1 MSFNRFGAVAGLA
14 LVAAL
19 LASPFVARAGEATE
33 QLRATIK
40 DFVAIISST
49 PVAELQAHG
58 LPERARNLVI
68 ARFDFSEMARR
79 SLGSHWG
86 ALNGGEQGEFVAGL
100 SQRLLASYGRTVRSN
115 SGDNIQ
121 FMSEVQEGEQVKVTT
136 QVVSGSG
143 KELPIDYRLHD
154 VDGQWKVFD
163 VVIDHVSLVN
173 NYRAQFE
180 RVIAKSS
187 VQELLRMMKNL
198 NS

>member
-1 MSFNRFGAVAGLA
+1 MVS
-14 LVAAL
+14 AL
-19 LASPFVARAGEATE
+19 LALPLVARAGDATE

-58 LPERARNLVI
+58 LPENARRLVDS
-68 ARFDFSEMARR
+68 RFDFSEMARR

-115 SGDNIQ
+115 NGDNIQ
-121 FMSEVQEGEQVKVTT
+121 FKNEVREGEQVKVTT
-136 QVVSGSG
+136 QVVSGNG
-143 KELPIDYRLHD
+143 DEMPIDYRLHD

-187 VQELLRMMKNL
+187 VQELLRKIKNVD
-198 NS
+198 S